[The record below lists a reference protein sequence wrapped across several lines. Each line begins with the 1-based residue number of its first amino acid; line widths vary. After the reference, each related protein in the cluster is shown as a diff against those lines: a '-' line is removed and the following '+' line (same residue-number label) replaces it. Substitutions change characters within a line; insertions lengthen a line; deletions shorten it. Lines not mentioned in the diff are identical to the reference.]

1 MQNRFA
7 KLVAWSVLP
16 FCLLLTAAG
25 SAAAQDLQRS
35 GGAYTLP
42 PGSMPAWTVPVLR
55 LVSATHVEPT
65 TGIVLSDNGLV
76 LVPGDF
82 AGASDEIIVLDGGTD
97 IIRNGRPARIERKF
111 ALEGL
116 MVLSVQGLKRSGVTL
131 AARPLEDGSEIELT
145 AFPPA
150 EQIALGEPPLRTPAS
165 VTVFSENGRPSLT
178 SETALPNVT
187 GALVDSCG
195 YLVGFSMADDVQT
208 METSP
213 ATRYQWRDSLLRLFN
228 EMRITVRESECEAAG
243 EPEQPAEEPV
253 AEVPAAD
260 EPAVDEPV
268 AEDSAPEEEPIP
280 VPVPEEEPE
289 VEPPPEAEQE
299 ELPRDILPPIE
310 SGQDDA
316 RQNDTDRGG
325 RNWLWLL
332 AALFLF
338 GLGLL
343 LHRIRRGQHD
353 QAAGSSELQAAQPG
367 PSLQPGDEESEA
379 PLSRL
384 DSLLLIQGVLADG
397 TAFEDS
403 CPVSENAINVTIG
416 RSDADLVIESRA
428 VSRQHARLN
437 GNQAELTISD
447 LGSSNGTSIN
457 GVPCLEGEI
466 MFIEPGDTLILGDAR
481 CTIEIRPHQPA
492 GGVKE

>member
-7 KLVAWSVLP
+7 KIVAWSVLS

-165 VTVFSENGRPSLT
+165 VTVFSENGKPSIT

-403 CPVSENAINVTIG
+403 CPVSANAINVTIG

>member
-1 MQNRFA
+1 
-7 KLVAWSVLP
+7 
-16 FCLLLTAAG
+16 
-25 SAAAQDLQRS
+25 
-35 GGAYTLP
+35 
-42 PGSMPAWTVPVLR
+42 
-55 LVSATHVEPT
+55 
-65 TGIVLSDNGLV
+65 
-76 LVPGDF
+76 
-82 AGASDEIIVLDGGTD
+82 
-97 IIRNGRPARIERKF
+97 
-111 ALEGL
+111 
-116 MVLSVQGLKRSGVTL
+116 
-131 AARPLEDGSEIELT
+131 
-145 AFPPA
+145 
-150 EQIALGEPPLRTPAS
+150 
-165 VTVFSENGRPSLT
+165 
-178 SETALPNVT
+178 
-187 GALVDSCG
+187 
-195 YLVGFSMADDVQT
+195 
-208 METSP
+208 
-213 ATRYQWRDSLLRLFN
+213 
-228 EMRITVRESECEAAG
+228 
-243 EPEQPAEEPV
+243 
-253 AEVPAAD
+253 
-260 EPAVDEPV
+260 
-268 AEDSAPEEEPIP
+268 
-280 VPVPEEEPE
+280 
-289 VEPPPEAEQE
+289 
-299 ELPRDILPPIE
+299 
-310 SGQDDA
+310 
-316 RQNDTDRGG
+316 
-325 RNWLWLL
+325 
-332 AALFLF
+332 
-338 GLGLL
+338 L

>member
-1 MQNRFA
+1 MQNRCA
-7 KLVAWSVLP
+7 KLVALSVLS

-131 AARPLEDGSEIELT
+131 AARPLDDGSEIELT

-150 EQIALGEPPLRTPAS
+150 EQITLGEPPLRTPAS
-165 VTVFSENGRPSLT
+165 VTVFSENGKPSIT

-208 METSP
+208 MQTSP

-243 EPEQPAEEPV
+243 EPEPPAEEPV

-268 AEDSAPEEEPIP
+268 AEDSAPAEEPIP
-280 VPVPEEEPE
+280 EPVPEQEPE
-289 VEPPPEAEQE
+289 VEPPPEAGQE

-316 RQNDTDRGG
+316 GQNDADSGG

-343 LHRIRRGQHD
+343 LGAGIGCLRR
-353 QAAGSSELQAAQPG
+353 
-367 PSLQPGDEESEA
+367 
-379 PLSRL
+379 
-384 DSLLLIQGVLADG
+384 
-397 TAFEDS
+397 
-403 CPVSENAINVTIG
+403 
-416 RSDADLVIESRA
+416 RSD
-428 VSRQHARLN
+428 
-437 GNQAELTISD
+437 G
-447 LGSSNGTSIN
+447 
-457 GVPCLEGEI
+457 
-466 MFIEPGDTLILGDAR
+466 
-481 CTIEIRPHQPA
+481 
-492 GGVKE
+492 